1 VAGKVVLAYSGGLDT
16 SVAIRWI
23 KEKYDL
29 DVITLTIDVG
39 NKPDLEA
46 IKEKALRI
54 GAVKAYVVDGREDFV
69 NYFVWPAL
77 QAGAIYENA
86 YLLATALARPLI
98 AKYLVDVARQEGASA
113 VAHGCT
119 GKGNDQVRFDV
130 SIQTLAPD
138 LKVIAPVREWRLTR
152 DESLR
157 YAEAHGIPVQA
168 TKKSPYSTDEN
179 LWGRSVEAGV
189 LEDAWAEPPVDVWD
203 WTAGPEAWPT
213 QPRSLEIEFER
224 GIPVALD
231 GERLGGVELIE
242 RLSKIAGEYGVGR
255 VDHIENR
262 LVGIKSREI
271 YETPA
276 GWTLYLAHQWL
287 EQMTL
292 TRDTA
297 RFKRTVAEEYANLIY
312 NGLFFSPFR
321 GDLQAFVAS
330 TQRHVTG
337 TVRVK
342 LQDGQC
348 IVAGRRSPQSLYSEE
363 LATYSDA
370 DKFDHNAAVGFI
382 QLWGLGQRTAARVQM
397 LGPGN
402 TGEELPKLQIPKT
415 E

>member
-1 VAGKVVLAYSGGLDT
+1 MPGKVVLAYSGGLDT

-23 KEKYDL
+23 KEKYGL
-29 DVITLTIDVG
+29 DVVTLTIDVG

-46 IKEKALRI
+46 IKEKALKI
-54 GAVKAYVVDGREDFV
+54 GAIKAYVVDGREDFV
-69 NYFVWPAL
+69 NYFVWPSL

-98 AKYLVDVARQEGASA
+98 AKYLVDVAREEGAVA

-138 LKVIAPVREWRLTR
+138 LQVIAPVREWRLTR

-157 YAEAHGIPVQA
+157 YAAEHGIPVQA
-168 TKKSPYSTDEN
+168 TKQNPYSTDEN

-189 LEDAWAEPPVDVWD
+189 LEDAWAAPPDDVWD
-203 WTAGPEAWPT
+203 WTAGPERWPKE
-213 QPRSLEIEFER
+213 PRELEVEFER
-224 GIPVALD
+224 GIPQALD

-242 RLSKIAGEYGVGR
+242 RLSRIAGAYGVGR

-276 GWTLYLAHQWL
+276 GTTLYLAHQWL

-297 RFKRTVAEEYANLIY
+297 RFKRSVADEYANLIY
-312 NGLFFSPFR
+312 NGLFFSPLR

-337 TVRVK
+337 TVR
-342 LQDGQC
+342 LRLFAGQC
-348 IVAGRRSPQSLYSEE
+348 AVAGRKSPQSLYSEE

-370 DKFDHNAAVGFI
+370 DRFDHNAAVGFI

-397 LGPGN
+397 LGAGQS
-402 TGEELPKLQIPKT
+402 EELPRLQTPRAQ
-415 E
+415 

>member
-1 VAGKVVLAYSGGLDT
+1 MGKVVLAYSGGLDT

-29 DVITLTIDVG
+29 DVVTLTVDVG

-69 NYFVWPAL
+69 KYFVWPAL
-77 QAGAIYENA
+77 QSGAIYENA

-98 AKYLVDVARQEGASA
+98 SKYLVDVARDEGAEA

-130 SIQTLAPD
+130 SIQTLAPNI
-138 LKVIAPVREWRLTR
+138 KVIAPVREWRLTR

-157 YAEAHGIPVQA
+157 YAEKHNIPVQA

-189 LEDAWAEPPVDVWD
+189 LEDAWQAPPANVWE
-203 WTAGPEAWPT
+203 WTASPAKWPKEP
-213 QPRSLEIEFER
+213 QLVEIGFEQ
-224 GIPVALD
+224 GIPVSLD
-231 GERLGGVELIE
+231 GKRMEGVDLVE
-242 RLSKIAGEYGVGR
+242 RLSAIAGAHGVGR

-276 GWTLYLAHQWL
+276 GTTLYLAHQWL

-297 RFKRTVAEEYANLIY
+297 RFKRIVAEEYANLIY
-312 NGLFFSPFR
+312 NGLFFSPLR
-321 GDLQAFVAS
+321 GDLQAFVAN

-337 TVRVK
+337 TMRVQ
-342 LQDGQC
+342 LFQGQC
-348 IVAGRRSPQSLYSEE
+348 TVAGRRSSESLYSEE

-397 LGPGN
+397 LGG
-402 TGEELPKLQIPKT
+402 GQASDELPKLQTPKA

>member
-1 VAGKVVLAYSGGLDT
+1 MAGKVILAYSGGLDT

-23 KEKYDL
+23 KEQYGYD
-29 DVITLTIDVG
+29 VVTLTVDVG

-46 IKEKALRI
+46 IRERAIRI
-54 GAVKAYVVDGREDFV
+54 GALRAHVADGRDDFV
-69 NYFVWPAL
+69 KYFVWPSL
-77 QAGAIYENA
+77 QAGAIYEKE

-98 AKYLVDVARQEGASA
+98 SKYLVDVAREEGAVA

-138 LKVIAPVREWRLTR
+138 LKIIAPVREWRLSR
-152 DESLR
+152 DESIR
-157 YAEAHGIPVQA
+157 YAEKHGIPVPA
-168 TKKSPYSTDEN
+168 TKKSPYSVDEN

-189 LEDAWAEPPVDVWD
+189 LENAWQEPPADVWEWTANPGAWPAEPCY
-203 WTAGPEAWPT
+203 
-213 QPRSLEIEFER
+213 LEIQFER

-231 GERLGGVELIE
+231 GERMEGVQLVE
-242 RLSKIAGEYGVGR
+242 RLSQLAGSYGVGR

-271 YETPA
+271 YEMPA
-276 GWTLYLAHQWL
+276 GWTLYLAHEWL

-292 TRDTA
+292 TRDAA
-297 RFKRTVAEEYANLIY
+297 RFKRLVAEEYSNLIY
-312 NGLFFSPFR
+312 NGLFFSPLR
-321 GDLQAFVAS
+321 TDLQAFITS
-330 TQRHVTG
+330 TQRHVSG

-342 LQDGQC
+342 LQAGQA
-348 IVAGRRSPQSLYSEE
+348 IVAGRRSSESLYSEE

-370 DKFDHNAAVGFI
+370 DKFDHQAATGFI
-382 QLWGLGQRTAARVQM
+382 QLWGLGQRTAARIQM
-397 LGPGN
+397 LPAGDAA
-402 TGEELPKLQIPKT
+402 ELPRLQTPRA